1 MLNFMSF
8 TFKKLSISDVILIEP
23 HSFTDDRGFF
33 FESFKESDFFSNG
46 INKKF
51 VQDNFS
57 HSVNGVIRG
66 LHFQKAPKAQA
77 KLVTVLKGKIFDV
90 AVDIRKNSPTYG
102 KWVSEIL
109 SGDTHNLLYVPEGF
123 AHGFCVISDEADV
136 LYKVSNEYS
145 QEHERSI
152 IWNDPKLNIQWPIKN
167 PIISNKD
174 NKLLLLENLDND
186 FVYRGTS

>member
-1 MLNFMSF
+1 MLDSMPFA
-8 TFKKLSISDVILIEP
+8 FKRLSIPDVILIEP
-23 HSFTDDRGFF
+23 QSFSDDRGFF
-33 FESFKESDFFSNG
+33 FESFKESDFFLNG
-46 INKKF
+46 IDKKF

-109 SGDTHNLLYVPEGF
+109 SDNTHNLLYVPEGF

-152 IWNDPKLNIQWPIKN
+152 IWNDPKLDIQWPIKK

-174 NKLLLLENLDND
+174 NKLSLLENLDND
-186 FVYRGTS
+186 FVYRDAS

>member
-1 MLNFMSF
+1 MLDSMPF
-8 TFKKLSISDVILIEP
+8 TFKRLSIPDVILVEP
-23 HSFTDDRGFF
+23 QSFSDDRGFF

-46 INKKF
+46 IDKKF

-152 IWNDPKLNIQWPIKN
+152 IWNDPKLDIQWPIKK

-174 NKLLLLENLDND
+174 NKLSLLENLDND
-186 FVYRGTS
+186 FVYRDTS

>member
-152 IWNDPKLNIQWPIKN
+152 IWNDPKLNIQWPIKK

-174 NKLLLLENLDND
+174 NKLSLLENLDND
-186 FVYRGTS
+186 FVYRDAS

>member
-1 MLNFMSF
+1 MLDSMPF
-8 TFKKLSISDVILIEP
+8 TFKRLSIPDVILIEP
-23 HSFTDDRGFF
+23 QSFSDDRGFF
-33 FESFKESDFFSNG
+33 FEGFKESDFFSNG
-46 INKKF
+46 IDKKF

-152 IWNDPKLNIQWPIKN
+152 IWNDPKLDIQWPIKK

-174 NKLLLLENLDND
+174 NKLSLLENLDND
-186 FVYRGTS
+186 FVYRDTS

>member
-1 MLNFMSF
+1 MLDSMPF
-8 TFKKLSISDVILIEP
+8 TFKRLSIPDVILVEP
-23 HSFTDDRGFF
+23 QSFSDDRGFF

-46 INKKF
+46 IDKKF

-109 SGDTHNLLYVPEGF
+109 SDDTHNLLYVPEGF

-152 IWNDPKLNIQWPIKN
+152 IWNDPKLDIQWPIKK

-174 NKLLLLENLDND
+174 NKLSLLENLDND
-186 FVYRGTS
+186 FVYRDTS

>member
-1 MLNFMSF
+1 MLNFMPF
-8 TFKKLSISDVILIEP
+8 TFKKLNIPDVILVEP

-46 INKKF
+46 IDKKF

-109 SGDTHNLLYVPEGF
+109 SGNTHNLLYVPEGF

-152 IWNDPKLNIQWPIKN
+152 IWNDPKLNIQWPIKK

-174 NKLLLLENLDND
+174 NKLSLLENLDND
-186 FVYRGTS
+186 FVYRDTS

>member
-1 MLNFMSF
+1 MLNFMPF
-8 TFKKLSISDVILIEP
+8 TFKRLSIPDVILIEP
-23 HSFTDDRGFF
+23 QSFSDDRGFF

-46 INKKF
+46 IDKNF

-77 KLVTVLKGKIFDV
+77 KLVIALKGKIFDV

-152 IWNDPKLNIQWPIKN
+152 IWNDPKLDIQWPIKK

-174 NKLLLLENLDND
+174 NKLSLLENLDND
-186 FVYRGTS
+186 FVYGDTS

>member
-1 MLNFMSF
+1 MLVFMPF
-8 TFKKLSISDVILIEP
+8 TFKRLSIPDVILVEP
-23 HSFTDDRGFF
+23 QSFSDDRGFF

-46 INKKF
+46 IDKKF

-57 HSVNGVIRG
+57 HSVYGVIRG

-109 SGDTHNLLYVPEGF
+109 SDNTHNLLYVPEGF

-152 IWNDPKLNIQWPIKN
+152 IWNDPKLDIQWPIKK

-174 NKLLLLENLDND
+174 NKLSLLENLDND
-186 FVYRGTS
+186 FVYRDTS

>member
-1 MLNFMSF
+1 MLNFMPF
-8 TFKKLSISDVILIEP
+8 AFKRLSIPDVILVEP
-23 HSFTDDRGFF
+23 HSFSDDRGFF
-33 FESFKESDFFSNG
+33 FESFKETDFFSNG
-46 INKKF
+46 IGKKF

-57 HSVNGVIRG
+57 HSVHGVIRG

-77 KLVTVLKGKIFDV
+77 KLVTVLKGEIFDV

-123 AHGFCVISDEADV
+123 AHGFCVISDDADV

-145 QEHERSI
+145 QKHERSI
-152 IWNDPKLNIQWPIKN
+152 IWNDPKLDIHWPIKK

-174 NKLLLLENLDND
+174 NKLSLLENLDND